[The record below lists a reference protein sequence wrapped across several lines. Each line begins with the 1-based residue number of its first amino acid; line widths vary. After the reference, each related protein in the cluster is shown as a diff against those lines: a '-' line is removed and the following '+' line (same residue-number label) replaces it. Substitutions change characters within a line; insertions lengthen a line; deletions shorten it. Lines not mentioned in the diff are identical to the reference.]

1 MTTITN
7 SAQSVATPA
16 TAAGSPAWQR
26 RAAVAGL
33 AFVAFSVASTFV
45 AGAPPASDASTAKVT
60 AHFRQ
65 HSGAIKVSL
74 WLGGIGIMAL
84 LWWLGALWRMLSR
97 AESERPRLTVVA
109 CISLGSALALA
120 VGSGS
125 FTAAGAQRIGD
136 IGDGAQ
142 LMYTLSLIFIAAAGF
157 GLSVFLA
164 ATCTL
169 NVRARV
175 FPAWTNVVGGLVA
188 AAFVAGT
195 LAVTTDAN
203 AINVVNV
210 AAFLGWCVW
219 MVGVSISMWN
229 AHADNS

>member
-1 MTTITN
+1 MTSITN
-7 SAQSVATPA
+7 TARSVATPA
-16 TAAGSPAWQR
+16 TTAGSPAWQR
-26 RAAVAGL
+26 RAALAGL
-33 AFVAFSVASTFV
+33 AFVVFSVASTVV

-60 AHFRQ
+60 AYFRA

-97 AESERPRLTVVA
+97 AESDRPRLTAVA

-120 VGSGS
+120 AGSGS
-125 FTAAGAQRIGD
+125 FMAAGAQRIGD

-142 LMYTLSLIFIAAAGF
+142 LLYTLSLIFIAAAGF
-157 GLSVFLA
+157 GVSMFLA

-169 NVRARV
+169 SVRAKL
-175 FPAWTNVVGGLVA
+175 FPVWTNVVGALAA
-188 AAFVAGT
+188 AAFAAGT

-210 AAFLGWCVW
+210 AAFLCWCAW

-229 AHADNS
+229 APGDDS